1 MLPTFAKIRAVWT
14 SVATESMRSDTLI
27 DKSEFG
33 MTDSSAD
40 AKFSLTSS
48 STVVIANMIG
58 TGVFT
63 SLGFQLLEIQSGFVI
78 LMLWAVGGVVA
89 LCGALSYAELGA
101 AMPRSGGEYN
111 FLTRIYHPGAG
122 FISGW
127 VSSTIGFAAP
137 TALVALTSGA
147 YLTSALPFLP
157 ESASTWVAGFLVVSL
172 AAVHASHR
180 NNSAFIQNSFTL
192 AKIALIAIFC
202 VAGVLMTQAPQGM
215 HFMPAQGDGTLML
228 SGAFAVS
235 LIYVT
240 YAYTGWNAVTYIS
253 GEVENPQRT
262 IPLALVA
269 GTMVVALLYVGL
281 NFTFLHTAPVSA
293 LQGEIEIGY
302 VSALH
307 IFGQAGAAL
316 IGVTLSFLLIST
328 VSAMTLAGPR
338 VLQMIGEDFAVFRPL
353 AVTNEHDVPSRA
365 IWLQAG
371 ISLLFIF
378 TNSFES
384 ILVFAGFT
392 LGLNT
397 LFTVLGVF
405 ILRRK
410 EPELPRPYRVSLYP
424 LPPLVYLAITGW
436 SLGFILLE
444 RPMEGLAGIGIVVTG
459 GVFYFL
465 SRDRVGATITESA
478 D

>member
-1 MLPTFAKIRAVWT
+1 
-14 SVATESMRSDTLI
+14 
-27 DKSEFG
+27 

-40 AKFSLTSS
+40 AKFSLMSS

-63 SLGFQLLEIQSGFVI
+63 SLGFQLMEIQSGFVI

-101 AMPRSGGEYN
+101 ALPRSGGEYN
-111 FLTRIYHPGAG
+111 FLTRIYHPAAG

-157 ESASTWVAGFLVVSL
+157 ESASTWVAGFLIISL
-172 AAVHASHR
+172 AAVHATHR
-180 NNSAFIQNSFTL
+180 NNSALIQNSFTL
-192 AKIALIAIFC
+192 AKILLIAVFC
-202 VAGVLMTQAPQGM
+202 IAGVFMTQAPQDM
-215 HFMPAQGDGTLML
+215 HFLPVRGDDSLML
-228 SGAFAVS
+228 SSAFAVS

-253 GEVENPQRT
+253 GEVDNPQRT
-262 IPLALVA
+262 IPLALIM
-269 GTMVVALLYVGL
+269 GTSIVALLYVGL
-281 NFTFLHTAPVSA
+281 NFTFLHTAPITA

-307 IFGQAGAAL
+307 IFGQGGAAL
-316 IGVTLSFLLIST
+316 IGITLSFLLIST

-338 VLQMIGEDFAVFRPL
+338 VLQMIGQDFPVFRSL
-353 AVTNEHDVPSRA
+353 SGTNEHGVPSRA

-371 ISLLFIF
+371 ISLLFVF

-397 LFTVLGVF
+397 LFSVLGVF
-405 ILRRK
+405 ILRYR
-410 EPELPRPYRVSLYP
+410 EPELHRPYRISLYP
-424 LPPLVYLAITGW
+424 LPPLVYLLITGW
-436 SLGFILLE
+436 SLGYILLE
-444 RPMEGLAGIGIVVTG
+444 RPAEGLAGLAIIFAG
-459 GVFYFL
+459 GLLYFF
-465 SRDRVGATITESA
+465 SRSREAKTVSEPSSQTHC
-478 D
+478 

>member
-1 MLPTFAKIRAVWT
+1 
-14 SVATESMRSDTLI
+14 
-27 DKSEFG
+27 
-33 MTDSSAD
+33 MTDSSVD
-40 AKFSLTSS
+40 AKFSLTSA

-89 LCGALSYAELGA
+89 LCGALTYAELGA
-101 AMPRSGGEYN
+101 ALPRSGGEYN
-111 FLTRIYHPGAG
+111 FLTRIYHPAAG

-147 YLTSALPFLP
+147 YLSSALPFLP
-157 ESASTWVAGFLVVSL
+157 NGSATWVAGLLVISL
-172 AAVHASHR
+172 AAVHATHR
-180 NNSAFIQNSFTL
+180 NNSALIQNSFTV
-192 AKIALIAIFC
+192 AKIALIVLFC
-202 VAGVLMTQAPQGM
+202 VAGVLLTHAPQEM
-215 HFMPAQGDGTLML
+215 HFLPALGDGDLVF

-262 IPLALVA
+262 IPLALIA
-269 GTMVVALLYVGL
+269 GTTVVALLYVGL
-281 NFTFLHTAPVSA
+281 NFTFLHTAPVNA

-307 IFGQAGAAL
+307 IFGAGGAAL

-338 VLQMIGEDFAVFRPL
+338 VLQMIGEDFPVFRSL
-353 AVTNEHDVPSRA
+353 AVQNSHGVPSRA
-365 IWLQAG
+365 IWVQAG

-405 ILRRK
+405 LLRWR
-410 EPELPRPYRVSLYP
+410 EPDLPRPYRISLYP
-424 LPPLVYLAITGW
+424 LPPLLYLAITGW

-444 RPMEGLAGIGIVVTG
+444 RPMEGFAGLGIVLAG
-459 GVFYFL
+459 GVAYFF
-465 SRDRVGATITESA
+465 SRKGEKVAAMQSEA
-478 D
+478 

>member
-1 MLPTFAKIRAVWT
+1 
-14 SVATESMRSDTLI
+14 
-27 DKSEFG
+27 
-33 MTDSSAD
+33 MTDSSVD
-40 AKFSLTSS
+40 AKFSLTSA

-58 TGVFT
+58 TSVFT

-101 AMPRSGGEYN
+101 ALPRSGGEYN
-111 FLTRIYHPGAG
+111 FLTRIYHPAAG

-147 YLTSALPFLP
+147 YLSSALPFLP
-157 ESASTWVAGFLVVSL
+157 DGSATWVAGALVISL
-172 AAVHASHR
+172 AAIHATHR
-180 NNSAFIQNSFTL
+180 NNSALIQNSFTV
-192 AKIALIAIFC
+192 AKIGLIVLFC
-202 VAGVLMTQAPQGM
+202 VAGVLLTHAPQDM
-215 HFMPAQGDGTLML
+215 HFLPA
-228 SGAFAVS
+228 
-235 LIYVT
+235 
-240 YAYTGWNAVTYIS
+240 
-253 GEVENPQRT
+253 
-262 IPLALVA
+262 
-269 GTMVVALLYVGL
+269 
-281 NFTFLHTAPVSA
+281 LHTAPVNA
-293 LQGEIEIGY
+293 LRGEIEIGY

-307 IFGQAGAAL
+307 IFGAGGAAL
-316 IGVTLSFLLIST
+316 IGITLSFLLIST

-338 VLQMIGEDFAVFRPL
+338 VLQMIGEDFPVFRSL
-353 AVTNEHDVPSRA
+353 AARNSHGVPSRA
-365 IWLQAG
+365 IWVQAG

-405 ILRRK
+405 LLRWR
-410 EPELPRPYRVSLYP
+410 EPDLPRPYRISLYP

-444 RPMEGLAGIGIVVTG
+444 RPMEGFAGLGIVLAGGAA
-459 GVFYFL
+459 YLL
-465 SRDRVGATITESA
+465 SRKGEKVAAAQGKA
-478 D
+478 

>member
-1 MLPTFAKIRAVWT
+1 
-14 SVATESMRSDTLI
+14 
-27 DKSEFG
+27 
-33 MTDSSAD
+33 
-40 AKFSLTSS
+40 
-48 STVVIANMIG
+48 MIG

-78 LMLWAVGGVVA
+78 LMLWAVGGIVA

-111 FLTRIYHPGAG
+111 FMTRIYHPGAG

-127 VSSTIGFAAP
+127 ISSTIGYAAP

-157 ESASTWVAGFLVVSL
+157 EGASTWIAAFLVISL

-180 NNSAFIQNSFTL
+180 NNSAFVQNSFTL
-192 AKIALIAIFC
+192 AKIALIVAFC
-202 VAGVLMTQAPQGM
+202 VAGVLMTQAPQDI
-215 HFMPAQGDGTLML
+215 HFLPAEGDGTLML

-253 GEVENPQRT
+253 GEVEHPQTT
-262 IPLALVA
+262 IPLALIG
-269 GTMVVALLYVGL
+269 GTTVVALLYVGL

-316 IGVTLSFLLIST
+316 IGIALSFLLIST

-338 VLQMIGEDFAVFRPL
+338 VLQMIGEDFTVFSRL
-353 AVTNEHDVPSRA
+353 AATNQHGVPSRA

-392 LGLNT
+392 LGLNA
-397 LFTVLGVF
+397 LFTVLGVL
-405 ILRRK
+405 ILRRR
-410 EPELPRPYRVSLYP
+410 EPDLPRPYRVSLYP
-424 LPPLVYLAITGW
+424 LPPLVFLAITGW
-436 SLGFILLE
+436 SLGYILLE
-444 RPMEGLAGIGIVVTG
+444 RPMEGLAGLGIVVTG
-459 GVFYFL
+459 GVFYFF
-465 SRDRVGATITESA
+465 SRNREIVALVEPA